1 MIGVEHRWQQ
11 VISISYK
18 EHLTAFQGMVHIWT
32 TPETNLLRAERC
44 ACPFWPPFLRSQ
56 IRNSDVVDIHVRR
69 NHSGAIAFVLRCRYA
84 NPHIFFR
91 RETRSYTTE
100 KNMGVRTTDS
110 EHESDCACSCGNVL
124 NGFRN
129 PFIFKNC
136 SSHRPIAETS
146 LAPPAR
152 TQKII
157 KGKPPLAYLELIS
170 RENQEPT
177 HLESC

>member
-1 MIGVEHRWQQ
+1 MLHHALRSTPNTWHDSNAINSFPGDGLYIDH
-11 VISISYK
+11 
-18 EHLTAFQGMVHIWT
+18 
-32 TPETNLLRAERC
+32 PETNLLRAERC

-100 KNMGVRTTDS
+100 KNMGVRITAS
-110 EHESDCACSCGNVL
+110 EHESDCACFGGNVL

-129 PFIFKNC
+129 LYIFKNC
-136 SSHRPIAETS
+136 SLHRPIAETS

-152 TQKII
+152 SRKII
-157 KGKPPLAYLELIS
+157 KGRPPFDPLSIILGS
-170 RENQEPT
+170 GCVTTCP
-177 HLESC
+177 ESC